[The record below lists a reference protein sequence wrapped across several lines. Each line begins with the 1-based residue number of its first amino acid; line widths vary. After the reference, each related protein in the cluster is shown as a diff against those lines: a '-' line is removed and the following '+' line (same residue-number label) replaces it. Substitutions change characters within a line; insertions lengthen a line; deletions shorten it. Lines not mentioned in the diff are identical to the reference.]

1 MILSVADPAPIQ
13 RFPLPT
19 IFVTGLAILEGGSVD
34 RKCGVCGSSFETK
47 RRNAKYCSDRCR
59 KRAQRVGVNAAS
71 DAPSLPPD
79 EPSVHV
85 NDGADSLASAARE
98 ELAAAGRESTAT
110 GRAVLALARRIDS
123 STMEPGS
130 SLAALVREF
139 RASMA
144 EAVKGAEQTAD
155 PVDALRAKKDELRAR
170 RERKHT
176 G

>member
-1 MILSVADPAPIQ
+1 M
-13 RFPLPT
+13 
-19 IFVTGLAILEGGSVD
+19 
-34 RKCGVCGSSFETK
+34 
-47 RRNAKYCSDRCR
+47 
-59 KRAQRVGVNAAS
+59 
-71 DAPSLPPD
+71 
-79 EPSVHV
+79 
-85 NDGADSLASAARE
+85 NDADSLVSAARA
-98 ELAAAGRESTAT
+98 ELVAVGRESTAA

-130 SLAALVREF
+130 SLAALIREF

-144 EAVKGAEQTAD
+144 EAVKGAEKAAD

>member
-1 MILSVADPAPIQ
+1 MNV
-13 RFPLPT
+13 
-19 IFVTGLAILEGGSVD
+19 
-34 RKCGVCGSSFETK
+34 KCGVCGSSFETK

-71 DAPSLPPD
+71 DATSLPPD
-79 EPSVHV
+79 EPSSQV
-85 NDGADSLASAARE
+85 NDADSLVSAARA
-98 ELAAAGRESTAT
+98 ELVAVGRESTAA

-130 SLAALVREF
+130 SLAALIREF

-144 EAVKGAEQTAD
+144 EAVKGAEKAAD